1 MAQIED
7 IRLKIEQGLS
17 DRQIA
22 KAVGRRRTLIAEIR
36 SGDIKLNPCERFPRW
51 MKGVDW
57 DLVIKEFRH
66 HLK

>member
-36 SGDIKLNPCERFPRW
+36 WRHQIKS
-51 MKGVDW
+51 M
-57 DLVIKEFRH
+57 
-66 HLK
+66 